1 MIKVSIKNLDKVV
14 AFLKTVP
21 LGMKTVTGRAV
32 ADYLVGNQ
40 SHGLKHYTPYKY
52 VSYKSIGGFVSDKQ
66 RRYVMA
72 KIRSGEIDPG
82 YPHRTGNMQRGWVVG
97 GDPPRYVIKND
108 VSYSN
113 YVVGDNE
120 QSRMHNKIGWRTV
133 SKNISDNMKG
143 AIRAANLAIAK
154 WINTHK

>member
-14 AFLKTVP
+14 EFIKKVP

-32 ADYLVGNQ
+32 ADYLVGDM
-40 SHGLKHYTPYKY
+40 SHGLKHYPPYKY
-52 VSYKSIGGFVSDKQ
+52 VSWNSIGGFVSDKQ

-82 YPHRTGNMQRGWVVG
+82 YPHRTGNFQRGWYVG
-97 GDPPRYVIKND
+97 GEPPRYVIKNEI
-108 VSYSN
+108 SYGN
-113 YVVGDNE
+113 YLVDDNE
-120 QSRMHNKIGWRTV
+120 QSRMHSKIGWRTV
-133 SKNISDNMKG
+133 SKNIADNMKG
-143 AIRAANLAIAK
+143 AIHAANLAIAK